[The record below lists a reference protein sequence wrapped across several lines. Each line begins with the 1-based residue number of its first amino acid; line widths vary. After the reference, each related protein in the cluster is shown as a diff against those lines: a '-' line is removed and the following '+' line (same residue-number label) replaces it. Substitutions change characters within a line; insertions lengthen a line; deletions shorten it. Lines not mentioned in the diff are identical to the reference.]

1 MIGGI
6 DIDVPTR
13 CGESSIEV
21 TVRAIRQLWP
31 HAEFENGING
41 DRYQHFWQIPF
52 GEIEEIFVYRES
64 ASADR
69 WDKEGAIP
77 ELYNTMIHI
86 IADEEMITVVVDERD
101 ALIEEIVAAISSALG
116 DDIFYVPAELV
127 AA

>member
-6 DIDVPTR
+6 DIEIPTK
-13 CGESSIEV
+13 CGTSSIEV
-21 TVRAIRQLWP
+21 AVRATRQRWP
-31 HAEFENGING
+31 HAGFENGISG
-41 DRYQHFWQIPF
+41 DRYHHFWQIPF
-52 GEIEEIFVYRES
+52 GDIEEIFVYRDS
-64 ASADR
+64 DSADR

-77 ELYNTMIHI
+77 ELFNTMIHI
-86 IADEEMITVVVDERD
+86 IADQDMITVVVDERD